1 MSAPVKSSLTFKEFW
16 PWLAEHPNCILRAG
30 SADAVIYDDDDYH
43 WRFAEEDARTLL
55 VQVMRG
61 KRPVAELFIEPE
73 HIASVQV
80 TPGEKGE
87 FNFDLLVEFQ
97 GQTQVAYYFVLSH
110 AFEESS
116 EQVEPPHDSNHG
128 GPRGRLH

>member
-1 MSAPVKSSLTFKEFW
+1 MKSSLTFKDFW

-30 SADAVIYDDDDYH
+30 TADSVVYDDDDYH
-43 WRFAEEDARTLL
+43 WRFGEEDMRTLL

-73 HIASVQV
+73 HITSVQV

-87 FNFDLLVEFQ
+87 YNFDLLVEWQ
-97 GQTQVAYYFVLSH
+97 GQTQVAYYFVLTH
-110 AFEESS
+110 GFEENDK
-116 EQVEPPHDSNHG
+116 QPEPRRGGNPG